1 MYYSL
6 SLGIEVVLSIV
17 IILLILL
24 CRGKGADVGAAFS
37 GGASASVFGSRG
49 SVPFTTKLIGILCAL
64 FLINS
69 LVLTY
74 FANRSVGG
82 SSVIDRVEAQS
93 PAQAVIPDGATAK
106 DILAPPQQ
114 ESQPGSDIPRLPTES
129 EPPAEES
136 P

>member
-74 FANRSVGG
+74 FANRSIGG
-82 SSVIDRVEAQS
+82 SSVIDKVEVQRFDQPS
-93 PAQAVIPDGATAK
+93 LPAGTSVEQK
-106 DILAPPQQ
+106 S
-114 ESQPGSDIPRLPTES
+114 SQGSDIPILPVES
-129 EPPAEES
+129 KPPAEES